1 MEIFEDTLG
10 LDLGTNSIGWAIVRK
25 SDNNYK
31 LLHRGVD
38 IFPEGVARVKGKEKP
53 MVQTRTKA
61 RAIRR
66 LYFRRRLRKIEVLKV
81 LVKHGLCP
89 YLSNELLQQWR
100 QTKTYPMVDEFL
112 EWQRTDDNKDKNP
125 YFYRNECLTR
135 KLDLSI
141 ESERYLLGR
150 AIYHLAQRR
159 GFLSNRKVK
168 TKESDGKVKKGIT
181 KLSEEIDAA
190 GCQYLGEYFC
200 RLYQNGEK
208 IRGAYT
214 ARNEHYLKEFYA
226 ICDKQNLDRD
236 LVDALYRAIF
246 YQRPL
251 KSQKGSVGKCTF
263 EPTKSRCPIS
273 HPRFEEFRMLSF
285 INNIKVKT
293 LYDSDYRPLDHDE
306 VKAIIPLFMRKSKP
320 DFDFEDIAKAIAGR
334 KENYGYKDDE
344 KEVAYRFNYKMS
356 TLVSGCPVTS
366 SLKAVFGD
374 EWLNEIAS
382 VYTKANGKSEDEI
395 LNDVWHAMFS
405 FDDDD
410 RLSEW
415 AKVNLQ
421 LDDDLASKYAA
432 IHIPQGYASLSLCA
446 INKILVYLRRGMR
459 YDEAVFLANLKVV
472 LPKSIVEDAD
482 RFAQIESDIYGEI
495 VNFKQDR
502 ENRQHTK
509 HNVIKQ
515 YLEDI
520 PGVNLASV
528 DKKIY
533 HPSMIEAYPDAMPN
547 KNGLVLL
554 GSPRISSVK
563 NPMAMRALFRL
574 RHLINQLIKEG
585 KVNQYTKVNIE
596 FSRSLNDANKRKAI
610 EDYQKELRKKK
621 DNARKEIKLHYEES
635 QKKDVEPT
643 EDDILRYLLWIEQGK
658 RCLYTGKSIDISFIV
673 GENPMY
679 DFEHTV
685 PRSRG
690 GDDSMMNKT
699 LCLAEFNRDI
709 KRNQLPSEIPLG
721 ISIHKSVIESLKWK
735 EKIEKLESKIKGLR
749 KASALASDKD
759 KKDEA
764 IVERHK
770 LQMELDYLKGKYER
784 FTMTEVSGGFTNR
797 QGVDISII
805 GRYARMY
812 LKSYFNQ
819 YKVESSNAECRD
831 FDVNRQI
838 FTIKGATTAEFR
850 VMWGLQEEY
859 TKKERVNHVHHCID
873 AIVIACIDRVQYQK
887 WAAYKQEHE
896 LSKWD
901 GKVKPRFE
909 KPWATFTEDVK
920 SVSDGLLISHYTAD
934 NMLRQSKKKMRKRG
948 IIQKKNEK
956 TLYQTGDT
964 ARGSLHK
971 DTFYGA
977 IKKDEQVIYVS
988 RQSLDKLLKDSYDK
1002 LLSVK
1007 DAVEACNKIVD
1018 DAVASIVKNA
1028 IVERGVEGTLSSTV
1042 WMNQAKGIPINK
1054 VRVKV
1059 RDTNPIHLKKQRNLS
1074 SKEYKQHYHVLNDG
1088 NYCMA
1093 VYEGTNAKG
1102 KIKRSYMLVNNLEAS
1117 RMLNNKSDEYNNS
1130 LVPLSDKDENPLK
1143 WVLKVGTMVLFYEN
1157 SPSEVYDAIGSD
1169 LSNRLYK
1176 VYELESDGRLK
1187 LIHIQDAAGTSKNM
1201 TIWNKECKCCK
1212 MRVTHNN
1219 FKALIEGYDFELTV
1233 TGEIIFKRF
1242 IGNI

>member
-25 SDNNYK
+25 SDNNYQ

-38 IFPEGVARVKGKEKP
+38 IFPEGVAREKGNEKP
-53 MVQTRTKA
+53 MVQTRTQA
-61 RAIRR
+61 RALRR
-66 LYFRRRLRKIEVLKV
+66 HYFRRRLRKIEVLKV
-81 LVKHGLCP
+81 LVKHCLCP
-89 YLSNELLQQWR
+89 YLSNDMLKQWK
-100 QTKTYPMVDEFL
+100 QTKTYPMTDEFL

-135 KLDLSI
+135 KLDLAI

-159 GFLSNRKVK
+159 GFLSNRKDK
-168 TKESDGKVKKGIT
+168 ASESDGEVKKGIT

-190 GCQYLGEYFC
+190 GCQYLGEYFY

-208 IRGAYT
+208 IRGTYT

-226 ICDKQNLDRD
+226 ICGKQELGKE

-263 EPTKSRCPIS
+263 EPAKSRCPLS

-293 LYDSDYRPLDHDE
+293 LYDKDYRPLNDHE
-306 VKAIIPLFMRKSKP
+306 IKAINPLFMRKSKP
-320 DFDFEDIAKAIAGR
+320 DFDFEEIAKAIAGR

-344 KEVAYRFNYKMS
+344 QEVAYRFNYKMS
-356 TLVSGCPVTS
+356 ALVSGCPVSS
-366 SLKAVFGD
+366 SLKAIFGD
-374 EWLNEIAS
+374 DWLNEIAS

-410 RLSEW
+410 RLKEW
-415 AKVNLQ
+415 SKTNLQ
-421 LDDDLASKYAA
+421 LDDDQASKFAA

-459 YDEAVFLANLKVV
+459 YDEAVFLANVKAV
-472 LPKSIVEDAD
+472 LPQSIVEDDD
-482 RFAQIESDIYGEI
+482 RFSQIESDLYEEI
-495 VNFKQDR
+495 INFKPDKDNQ
-502 ENRQHTK
+502 QHTK
-509 HNVIKQ
+509 HSVIKQ

-520 PGVNLASV
+520 PGVNLANV

-533 HPSMIEAYPDAMPN
+533 HPSMIETYPDAVPN
-547 KNGLVLL
+547 KNGVVLL
-554 GSPRISSVK
+554 GSPRTSSVR

-596 FSRSLNDANKRKAI
+596 FSRGLNDANKRKAI
-610 EDYQKELRKKK
+610 EQYQKDLRDKRDK
-621 DNARKEIKLHYEES
+621 ARKEIQQFL
-635 QKKDVEPT
+635 KKDIEPT
-643 EDDILRYLLWIEQGK
+643 EDDILRYLLWKEQDE
-658 RCLYTGKSIDISFIV
+658 RCLYTGETIDVSDII
-673 GENPMY
+673 GANPKY

-699 LCLAEFNRDI
+699 LCQAEFNRAI
-709 KRNQLPSEIPLG
+709 KRNQLPSEIPSG
-721 ISIHKSVIESLKWK
+721 ISLHKSVIETLKWK
-735 EKIEKLESKIKGLR
+735 EKIEKLESQIKGLR
-749 KASALASDKD
+749 KASASANTKESKD
-759 KKDEA
+759 NA
-764 IVERHK
+764 IVKRHK
-770 LQMELDYLKGKYER
+770 LQMELDYWKGKNER

-797 QGVDISII
+797 QGVDIGII

-812 LKSYFNQ
+812 LKTYFNQ
-819 YKVESSNAECRD
+819 YRIESSNADSRD

-873 AIVIACIDRVQYQK
+873 AIVIACIDRAQYQK
-887 WAAYKQEHE
+887 WAAYKRDHE
-896 LSKWD
+896 LANWD
-901 GKVKPRFE
+901 GNTKPRFE
-909 KPWATFTEDVK
+909 KPWKTFTEDVK

-934 NMLRQSKKKMRKRG
+934 NMLRQSKKKMRIRG
-948 IIQKKNEK
+948 RIQQKDGKVR
-956 TLYQTGDT
+956 YQTGDT

-977 IKKDEQVIYVS
+977 IKKDEQVVYVS
-988 RQSLDKLLKDSYDK
+988 RQSLDKLLKDSKGK
-1002 LLSVK
+1002 LLSTK
-1007 DAVEACNKIVD
+1007 DAIEACDKIVD
-1018 DAVASIVKNA
+1018 STVASIVKNA
-1028 IVERGVEGTLSSTV
+1028 IVERGVEGTLSATV
-1042 WMNQAKGIPINK
+1042 WMNKAKGIPINK
-1054 VRVKV
+1054 VRVVESHVKS
-1059 RDTNPIHLKKQRNLS
+1059 PIHLKKQRDVSL
-1074 SKEYKQHYHVLNDG
+1074 KEYKRYYHVLNDG

-1102 KIKRSYMLVNNLEAS
+1102 KVKRSYMVVSNLEAS
-1117 RMLNNKSDEYNNS
+1117 RMLNSKTAERNIKV
-1130 LVPLSDKDENPLK
+1130 VPMSDKDENPLK
-1143 WVLKVGTMVLFYEN
+1143 WVLKVGTMVLFYDN
-1157 SPSEVYDAIGSD
+1157 SPSEVYDAVGCD

-1176 VYELESDGRLK
+1176 IYALESDGRLK
-1187 LIHIQDAAGTSKNM
+1187 CIHSQDAEGASKEK
-1201 TIWNKECKCCK
+1201 TAWNKECKCCK